1 MTERYDAIIIGGDDE
16 HVVQI
21 RFNRPDKKNAITTA
35 MYDAMADA
43 LEAAERDRS
52 VRAVLFLGGAGCFTA
67 GNDLNDFRER
77 PPSDEGSPAFRFIKA
92 LARATVPLIAAVDG
106 VAIGIGTTMLLHCD
120 VVLASEAA
128 RFQMPFVNLGLV
140 PEAGSTYL
148 LPRMLGHARAA
159 DLVLRA
165 RPFDAATAMEL
176 GFVTEICPA
185 AEIEATALAIA
196 RDIAA
201 KPPAA
206 MRRTKALLKSDRAAV
221 EARIG
226 AEVAEYA
233 ERLASAELKEAVA
246 AFLEKREPDFSASD

>member
-1 MTERYDAIIIGGDDE
+1 VIISDDDE
-16 HVVQI
+16 HVVRV

-35 MYDAMADA
+35 MYDAMAGV
-43 LEAAERDRS
+43 LESAERDRS
-52 VRAVLFLGGAGCFTA
+52 VRAVVLLGGAGCFTA

-77 PPSDEGSPAFRFIKA
+77 PPSDEASPAFRFIKA

-120 VVLASEAA
+120 VVLASEQA

-148 LPRMLGHARAA
+148 LPKMLGHARAA

-165 RPFDAATAMEL
+165 RPFDAATAKDL
-176 GFVTEICPA
+176 GIVTEICPA
-185 AEIEATALAIA
+185 AEIEATARAIA
-196 RDIAA
+196 RDMAA

-206 MRRTKALLKSDRAAV
+206 MRRAKALLKSDLAAV
-221 EARIG
+221 EACID

-233 ERLASAELKEAVA
+233 ERLASAELKEVIA
-246 AFLEKREPDFSASD
+246 AFLEKRAPDFSNCN